1 MHMVIVVTHRYGLK
15 CAILA
20 AAPLQPH
27 GGRAAA
33 ASPVEI
39 LDVLSEGRKW
49 FGPRGRRRQ
58 QRPGLSLYALGA
70 NFHPWDSGLWKQ
82 TIMSIQIVDEC

>member
-1 MHMVIVVTHRYGLK
+1 MRMVIVVTHRYGLK
-15 CAILA
+15 CAIPA
-20 AAPLQPH
+20 AAPCNLTAGEQPPQV
-27 GGRAAA
+27 
-33 ASPVEI
+33 PVDI

-70 NFHPWDSGLWKQ
+70 NFHPWDSGL
-82 TIMSIQIVDEC
+82 